1 MNNDNIEI
9 IETVET
15 VQSTVVVE
23 ISSQTDE
30 IVEAE
35 MAGETDEVKRET
47 KALIEAL
54 KRRAQAEAES
64 AGTFTRETYLNAV
77 RKIRETIEAGRIT
90 DRDGLLDRGD
100 RIEYFWAVFKDETEK
115 NWHLMMKDF
124 VDFSVRLQNA
134 AKAAWEA
141 FNAPRHQG

>member
-1 MNNDNIEI
+1 MNADNIEI
-9 IETVET
+9 IESVEI
-15 VQSTVVVE
+15 VESTVVVE
-23 ISSQTDE
+23 ISPQTDE

-54 KRRAQAEAES
+54 RRRAQAEAES

-77 RKIRETIEAGRIT
+77 RKIREN
-90 DRDGLLDRGD
+90 LDRERIMD
-100 RIEYFWAVFKDETEK
+100 RSDRLEYFWAVLKDETEK